1 MSLIRGHPCLGWGLK
16 AARMQGSAAELS
28 NQNQSAVM
36 GSHSREGWKAGQNSV
51 LFLVSISF
59 VWAIFPWTLGEF
71 GRLRLAW
78 FVERPPWGLVLLL
91 DSLLLSWQA
100 CSWEPPASRGP
111 TAETWSVPTEPI
123 VIETE
128 WASIEAVIWVWHFTC
143 ALSSVHDNLVR
154 YEWLVLYWR
163 WD

>member
-16 AARMQGSAAELS
+16 AARMQGSATELS
-28 NQNQSAVM
+28 NQNQSAVV
-36 GSHSREGWKAGQNSV
+36 GSHSREGWKTGQNSV
-51 LFLVSISF
+51 SCLNFICLGYFSMDPGR
-59 VWAIFPWTLGEF
+59 VWEAE
-71 GRLRLAW
+71 A
-78 FVERPPWGLVLLL
+78 GLVCGTSSLRPCASSRLPPSLMAGLLMGTTCL
-91 DSLLLSWQA
+91 Q
-100 CSWEPPASRGP
+100 RP

-123 VIETE
+123 VIEME
-128 WASIEAVIWVWHFTC
+128 WASIEAVIWVWYFTC